1 MANLTS
7 YKDIID
13 QCHLRV
19 LDSLKTLDNELSNN
33 IGRALEREIDNTASH
48 KQHAIALDSAFI
60 YKKSKHIINES
71 FSEQLNSGFKKFKT
85 NELDTQ
91 VRENEFH
98 KEAWSLVDDDVLEE
112 TISIRSLSSE
122 ANQLHKDKI
131 WQLEQRLT
139 FLNKGLPINESS
151 NPMSP
156 LQFFSALRFGLK
168 KAPIDISGKIVCY
181 KSLSECLIK
190 RYANLLNIV
199 NTILIQEDILPG
211 LNYANQHSSIAGNE
225 PPTQKKNELHTV
237 EEKDKVY
244 PLPDGS
250 AETSNDI
257 VQNNNGVENGN
268 RSEPVESI
276 SNNDVQ
282 DTNTSGS
289 SQIPLV
295 NAIRNLL
302 QRARKL
308 SDEDVAVPVP
318 INHQQHTTEQIG
330 EKVEQA
336 LTDATTESLTNTPLS
351 DATTTLGIARGE
363 TVTPEP
369 ATQQPIDDR
378 TLTQEP
384 IIFDASR
391 IVEAVESVQAS
402 AATAHFF
409 SNDTQ
414 AQVLTAPTNI
424 AENSAR
430 VYEKLVQEAPNGSID
445 AKNMYT
451 IDMVG
456 MLFEYILA
464 DENLPDSIKTLLSH
478 LHTPFLKLAFIDE
491 SFFENTEHK
500 SRMLLD
506 SLADAGASFVGHDG
520 VSQYN
525 MYEEI
530 KRIVQRIIKEF
541 KNDVNLFAELLMEFT
556 LLKKRITHMHNL
568 KERNSIEKK
577 QGQEKHAQAK
587 ITARQE
593 IKKRIDGRR
602 VPSSII
608 NLLSPWFVYLT
619 FIQLKEDKGSKK
631 WTDALAVI
639 DNLITYC
646 SIKQIKDDAAAL
658 EKGFKKII
666 QQVELGLADIAYN
679 PAKIAAIVKE
689 LEQLKTKVISRQAI
703 KTTITKAKESA
714 DKDSAESKQAAAET
728 PTPEEERVMNYIKL
742 IEPGTWIEYEK
753 TARMKVNRFNSESR
767 QYILVNQSNQDVI
780 MLTRLELARD
790 ILSEKATV
798 LDGNAKP
805 LFERALERIKHNLDK
820 QIQLDG

>member
-384 IIFDASR
+384 IIF
-391 IVEAVESVQAS
+391 
-402 AATAHFF
+402 
-409 SNDTQ
+409 
-414 AQVLTAPTNI
+414 
-424 AENSAR
+424 
-430 VYEKLVQEAPNGSID
+430 
-445 AKNMYT
+445 
-451 IDMVG
+451 
-456 MLFEYILA
+456 
-464 DENLPDSIKTLLSH
+464 
-478 LHTPFLKLAFIDE
+478 
-491 SFFENTEHK
+491 
-500 SRMLLD
+500 
-506 SLADAGASFVGHDG
+506 
-520 VSQYN
+520 
-525 MYEEI
+525 
-530 KRIVQRIIKEF
+530 
-541 KNDVNLFAELLMEFT
+541 
-556 LLKKRITHMHNL
+556 
-568 KERNSIEKK
+568 
-577 QGQEKHAQAK
+577 
-587 ITARQE
+587 
-593 IKKRIDGRR
+593 
-602 VPSSII
+602 
-608 NLLSPWFVYLT
+608 
-619 FIQLKEDKGSKK
+619 
-631 WTDALAVI
+631 
-639 DNLITYC
+639 
-646 SIKQIKDDAAAL
+646 
-658 EKGFKKII
+658 
-666 QQVELGLADIAYN
+666 
-679 PAKIAAIVKE
+679 
-689 LEQLKTKVISRQAI
+689 
-703 KTTITKAKESA
+703 
-714 DKDSAESKQAAAET
+714 
-728 PTPEEERVMNYIKL
+728 
-742 IEPGTWIEYEK
+742 
-753 TARMKVNRFNSESR
+753 
-767 QYILVNQSNQDVI
+767 
-780 MLTRLELARD
+780 
-790 ILSEKATV
+790 
-798 LDGNAKP
+798 
-805 LFERALERIKHNLDK
+805 
-820 QIQLDG
+820 